1 MNAVKSIKFFTE
13 ETDNFHDFQMWSEVN
28 NFHLDACTRRKVGIG
43 EMYECYRYRGPKQ
56 EKHLSEI
63 IIRDAQT
70 NKVHVI
76 HFETFDSDNKYSA
89 LHLSPAASEVRN
101 YAYRQWKRL
110 EAKNAAYYECSTKEI
125 AH

>member
-1 MNAVKSIKFFTE
+1 MLAHAVRLELAKCMNA
-13 ETDNFHDFQMWSEVN
+13 TDTADQN
-28 NFHLDACTRRKVGIG
+28 R
-43 EMYECYRYRGPKQ
+43 

-70 NKVHVI
+70 NKVWVI
-76 HFETFDSDNKYSA
+76 HFETFDSENRYSA

-101 YAYRQWKRL
+101 YAYNQWKRL
-110 EAKNAAYYECSTKEI
+110 EAKNS